1 LKIKMSIK
9 MDVTR
14 LIVNEKIY
22 ESERFSLEE
31 LNRDIKIQ
39 GGGKKIAPGITVQ
52 DYLENLQEKGLI
64 KYNPSE
70 KMYVVVSN
78 FLNNPN

>member
-1 LKIKMSIK
+1 MSIK

-52 DYLENLQEKGLI
+52 DYLEKLQEKGLI
-64 KYNPSE
+64 KYNQSE